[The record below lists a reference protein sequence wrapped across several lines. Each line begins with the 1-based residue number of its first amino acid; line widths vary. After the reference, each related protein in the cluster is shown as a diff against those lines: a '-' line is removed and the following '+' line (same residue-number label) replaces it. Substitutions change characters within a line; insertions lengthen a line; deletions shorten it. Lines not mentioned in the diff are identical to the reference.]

1 MTAMLGVGLLAG
13 CSSDARDKVSD
24 AIGDAA
30 PGEGEP
36 EPPDEGEPEP
46 PDEGEPE
53 PEPEPEPEDDDGLSA
68 EDWLLLAILGV
79 GGFAIIMAGT
89 SLASRHSE
97 QKASA
102 RRVRNRRLAEIVGTG
117 RWIHDQGS
125 VDLLRAT
132 SAEQLRML
140 WAGTRER
147 IMESER
153 AVAVMATEETD
164 ESLALSLDEAGRALV
179 GLRGAAES
187 YVSVKLG
194 PSTEATGALLSAAT
208 QTLYE
213 RRRQLESAL
222 RPIEAARR

>member
-1 MTAMLGVGLLAG
+1 M
-13 CSSDARDKVSD
+13 
-24 AIGDAA
+24 
-30 PGEGEP
+30 
-36 EPPDEGEPEP
+36 
-46 PDEGEPE
+46 
-53 PEPEPEPEDDDGLSA
+53 
-68 EDWLLLAILGV
+68 
-79 GGFAIIMAGT
+79 IIMVGT

-153 AVAVMATEETD
+153 AVAVMATEESD

-187 YVSVKLG
+187 YVSVKLS
-194 PSTEATGALLSAAT
+194 PPTESTGALLTAAT

-213 RRRQLESAL
+213 RRQQLESAL